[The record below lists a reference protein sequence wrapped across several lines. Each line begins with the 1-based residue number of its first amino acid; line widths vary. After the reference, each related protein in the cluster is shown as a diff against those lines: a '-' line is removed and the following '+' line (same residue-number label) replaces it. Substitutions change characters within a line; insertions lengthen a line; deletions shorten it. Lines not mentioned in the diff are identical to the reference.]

1 LTPSITFSDTAIK
14 PGDILAVGDVHAKYD
29 LLEKFVSRVRGTLAV
44 VVFLGDILDRGGQ
57 DIQVVNRIR
66 HMTESPEDYGLDLVM
81 CLTGNHERMFV
92 DAVQGPS
99 ENLYLWLQNGGNFEQ
114 FGELQEHTS
123 WFDELPIYVT
133 IGDTLFVHAGI
144 IPSKDP
150 FESVERGD
158 VNRLLWIREPFLSIG
173 PQFEKWNP
181 SLKKVLF
188 GHTPSEDSK
197 PYTIPGGGICID
209 TGAFFSNVLTA
220 YNDTQNTFYQFTLD
234 EPVSVLPGPVQHS
247 KPEQPERP
255 TP

>member
-1 LTPSITFSDTAIK
+1 MKTLTPSITFSDTPIK

-44 VVFLGDILDRGGQ
+44 VVFLGDIIDRGGQ

-114 FGELQEHTS
+114 FGELQEHTK
-123 WFDELPIYVT
+123 WFEELPIYVT

-144 IPSKDP
+144 VPGRDP
-150 FESVERGD
+150 YELVEKGHVD
-158 VNRLLWIREPFLSIG
+158 RLVWIREPFLSMG

-181 SLKKVLF
+181 DLKRVVF
-188 GHTPSEDSK
+188 GHTPKFEIGEGL
-197 PYTIPGGGICID
+197 PYTIPDGVCID
-209 TGAFFSNVLTA
+209 SGAFFTDVLTA
-220 YNDTQNTFYQFTLD
+220 YNTTQDTFYQFTTKTNA
-234 EPVSVLPGPVQHS
+234 EA
-247 KPEQPERP
+247 
-255 TP
+255 TAAC